1 MTRPLIDALHNSG
14 EYQLVESFTI
24 DEMTQFLVRE
34 GGLQA
39 TNSGKLAKN
48 KASFWFMMAGLLC
61 FGGAIGWMVGAAIS
75 GPVGAAFEN
84 SADLQW
90 LGAGWQ
96 LGLGMLAFFLI
107 VLPLHEVIHAAFFK
121 LLGAPKV
128 GFGYSK
134 KGLMVYAYAQR
145 FVMQLR
151 ENALVAAMPF
161 VLITL
166 LLVILLIFVP
176 QLQFLWLL
184 ILVFHT
190 LGCMGDFILIKHA
203 WKNRRKNMLTYDD
216 LEEKR
221 TYFFEKI

>member
-1 MTRPLIDALHNSG
+1 
-14 EYQLVESFTI
+14 
-24 DEMTQFLVRE
+24 MTQFLARE
-34 GGLQA
+34 AGLEA

-48 KASFWFMMAGLLC
+48 KASFWFLMLGMGL
-61 FGGAIGWMVGAAIS
+61 FGGAIGWLIGAAS
-75 GPVGAAFEN
+75 KN
-84 SADLQW
+84 SADIQW

-96 LGLGMLAFFLI
+96 LGLGVLAFFVI
-107 VLPLHEVIHAAFFK
+107 VLPLHELIHAAFFK
-121 LLGAPKV
+121 LLGAARV
-128 GFGYSK
+128 GFGYSA
-134 KGLMVYAYAQR
+134 KGLMVYAYAQK

-161 VLITL
+161 LLITSML
-166 LLVILLIFVP
+166 VVLLVFVP
-176 QLQFLWLL
+176 QLQFVWLL

-221 TYFFEKI
+221 TYFFVKS